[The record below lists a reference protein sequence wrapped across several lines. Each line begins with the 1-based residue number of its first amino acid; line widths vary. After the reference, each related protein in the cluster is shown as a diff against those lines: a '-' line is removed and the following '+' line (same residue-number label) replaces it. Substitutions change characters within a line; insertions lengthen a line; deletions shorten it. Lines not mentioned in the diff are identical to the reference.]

1 MVVEIY
7 NKKGKHYRDRVNK
20 TRFMERDTQLRNMKN
35 ESGKET
41 KHQVAKKMKLTLGLA
56 TYFNNHVQ
64 QAVLLKTNFPRGNEN
79 KWKKNTNIIPVSN
92 KAMQLTSV

>member
-7 NKKGKHYRDRVNK
+7 NKKGKHYRDKVNK

-56 TYFNNHVQ
+56 TYFNNHVC
-64 QAVLLKTNFPRGNEN
+64 RGVANHSRVAEC
-79 KWKKNTNIIPVSN
+79 TRLSLEGVYSGVS
-92 KAMQLTSV
+92 